1 MYNSTIKRKKCKCSP
16 TCEKYPTPCCE
27 GYNFSHLPQEIKDAN
42 PEKFKKRAIS
52 NRNKASLSN
61 LSRKVHLYQKE
72 KTKPL
77 NGLKIGLLKKADS
90 LFSKF
95 IRKRDADEKGNVTC
109 ICCKNTY
116 NLKDKDSNGD
126 YIIQAMHFVSRSVYS
141 IRYLEAQVYAG
152 CCYCNKSQ
160 NDEPEG
166 KVYQQ
171 FRSFLYQKLGVEA
184 VWAMEAEK
192 RNINKLSHADLEA
205 IIEKYKNA

>member
-1 MYNSTIKRKKCKCSP
+1 MHNSTIKRKSCKNENCS
-16 TCEKYPTPCCE
+16 KYPKIGMAGFCSKKCMPE
-27 GYNFSHLPQEIKDAN
+27 EMQGL
-42 PEKFKKRAIS
+42 EKFKTKAIS
-52 NRNKASLSN
+52 NRNRTSLAN
-61 LSRKVHLYQKE
+61 LSRKVHLCQRE
-72 KTKPL
+72 KNKPV
-77 NGLKIGLLKKADS
+77 NELKSALLKKADS

-109 ICCKNTY
+109 KFCKNTY
-116 NLKDKDSNGD
+116 NLKDKDSSGD

-141 IRYLEAQVYAG
+141 IRYLEEQVYAG

-166 KVYQQ
+166 RVYQQ

-192 RNINKLSHADLEA
+192 RNINKLSHNDLED
-205 IIEKYKNA
+205 IIKKYKQ